1 MSAVR
6 FRVRSF
12 RTQSGAVRVAFDGME
27 LSGRLEKAYDALHE
41 MAAEDMLPYMPVR
54 TGGFRERTRA
64 ANESMVGSGQIY
76 AGVGPMARYLY
87 QNRVMVDAA
96 TGKGPRNI
104 PGVGPR
110 FQKGA
115 HLAATDRPLR
125 YSSPSARPA
134 WFEAA
139 KAARLRRWLDRM
151 QAILDGKERKR

>member
-6 FRVRSF
+6 FRVKSF
-12 RTQSGAVRVAFDGME
+12 GTENGTVRVAFDGTE
-27 LSGRLEKAYDALHE
+27 LSDRLERACDALHE

-54 TGGFRERTRA
+54 TGAFRERTRG
-64 ANESMVGSGQIY
+64 ANESMTGTGEIY

-87 QNRVMVDAA
+87 RNRVMVDAA

-115 HLAATDRPLR
+115 HLTASGRALH

-134 WFEAA
+134 WFEVA
-139 KAARLRRWLDRM
+139 KAAGLKRWLGRM